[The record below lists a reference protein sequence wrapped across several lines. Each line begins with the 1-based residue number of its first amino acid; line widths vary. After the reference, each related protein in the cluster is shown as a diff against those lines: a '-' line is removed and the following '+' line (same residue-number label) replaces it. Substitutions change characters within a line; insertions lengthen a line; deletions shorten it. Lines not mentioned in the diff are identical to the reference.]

1 MEINLNDKITTT
13 KKHPC
18 GSFDWIVVRTGADV
32 KLKCL
37 NCGRVV
43 MFSRVDLIK
52 KIKKIVGA
60 NNENSKS

>member
-1 MEINLNDKITTT
+1 MEINLNDKIITT

-37 NCGRVV
+37 NCGRIV
-43 MFSRVDLIK
+43 MFSRDELNK
-52 KIKKIVGA
+52 KIKKIVGT
-60 NNENSKS
+60 NNGN